1 MDEKKA
7 LIERIRREEFGIG
20 VDLHGEAKT
29 VVANVVRKYR
39 NLLSTVAEDL
49 NSKESHFIL
58 ELIQNADDNTYKP
71 DVDPSLSFTINGDR
85 IVVKNNEVGFEEKN
99 VRALC
104 SAAESSKKSE
114 KRRGYIGEKGIG
126 FKSIF
131 KVTDSPEIHSNGFHF
146 RFDRSNPQDLLG
158 YVVPHWHEPS
168 INLDDRTTLIIPAK
182 ANRSFSISSLS
193 DISDTL
199 LLFLQKLRKLEIETN
214 EGLNSFQRTDLG
226 AVTKLATIKP
236 NEGEK
241 HQIFLRKSFKVD
253 MSDIHEPKRE
263 GINETE
269 IVLAFPIDESGK
281 AAPIFGCE
289 TFAFLPIRDFGFK
302 FYIQADF
309 VLASSREG
317 LHEELTWNKRLRD
330 SISLAFVDA
339 INEFK
344 QRPELANTYLNYLPT
359 KEEVHDKFFAPV
371 VDHLIKKLKSIEC
384 IPVAG
389 GSWKKPA
396 EALLASEKIR
406 ELFTSEDALKIFD
419 ADYLANGFT
428 LPTAF
433 RESLE
438 FKTLTIKDV
447 ATVFIKHTDWLKE
460 RKLEWRALF
469 YAYLA
474 HDGHRTNMVKILQK
488 MPCIPLE
495 SGEFATPTDQT
506 VFFPLH
512 PGKKYGFE
520 HELSILD
527 SELLRQSLK
536 SSEDVHKL
544 FNELGVKHDK
554 PFELIHSHILELH
567 SSNSWKNSDYDALI
581 GHVRYIKDKLP
592 QYFAA
597 ALENGQQESV
607 AISLLSKGLY
617 IGTKDKTNET
627 WQFARPADLYLG
639 KEFKPTFDL
648 ETLIGDELSLN
659 MFISPDYMKTS
670 RSIKSMEKQ
679 DQAICEWRE
688 FFEKI
693 GINVTPRVLTH
704 ISENVVCSDE
714 LSTLLQS
721 PKAAVR
727 RSVLEVLDRN
737 WDKYPSQT
745 TYIYKSGR
753 TFYRATTSLISKLKK
768 VVVPTRK
775 QVQGILSSAYADN
788 EEIRS
793 VLGDGV
799 LFVNAKLHNQ
809 DFMDACGI
817 TYKVDAEA
825 CLKRLG
831 QIKSE
836 DIRDRDQ
843 LARIYRHLERLW
855 DKERAAI
862 EAGFSKEGLIR
873 VGRGD
878 SAKWVK
884 PDEACWKSTGNKYF
898 DGFFPPLDGPF
909 RDFYSFFVK
918 LLKVSE
924 VLSIENWLEGLKR
937 IDEVDEA
944 DRQDFALFIY
954 RKLSSVIDSNSKSGS
969 QLSLPNWLGDLDTY
983 FLLLNRRGEMVDKS
997 EHFYAD
1003 DRPELSKLFE
1013 DEDEI
1018 SFFSVPSAHI
1028 PSVSGLLNALGIPRV
1043 SDVIQVEVPE
1053 LVDGMVNNRLT
1064 AKIREM
1070 LIPIAR
1076 VIYGQHHPS
1085 FQESVKNGLFNS
1097 LSKANVLDV
1106 ESLTLE
1112 VTLGE
1117 WSKETTGHSASRQN
1131 EILLDSSTRFKH
1143 DYVAIEL
1150 EKLLLKHRKGVV
1162 AHLGRILMTE
1172 DIEEANEYL
1181 EIQSIPKLPDDE
1193 MDALLQ
1199 SIGLVEQVDEEESN
1213 IDNEQ
1218 MADDNSEWAN
1228 SNSDDFKNNDD
1239 VSEELTKLEHEENFG
1254 RQTDANT
1261 QVANH
1266 EKSPK
1271 QKEAKTQNEIE
1282 SGQSENVTAD
1292 IEQEN
1297 QHSNGA
1303 ASYRNSSAAT
1313 KLQTHSKNNHS
1324 RLKTTTKSGRLLSY
1338 AEPKNLKDESSAS
1351 PDSALSD
1358 RKKAIERAAIEFF
1371 LTDAANQWQN
1381 LKEMP
1386 PNNPGFDFLAEAFD
1400 GNQEYIE
1407 IKGQSG
1413 AWTEEGVALTPK
1425 ELQTAIHHGEHYWL
1439 CVVEYAQDEAR
1450 RRLWLVQ
1457 DPFGKADQFRFDRGW
1472 QDVANRNTN
1481 KSISPAAG
1489 LYVTIPELGKAKI
1502 LKVIGEEVIKKLE
1515 LEFEDKST
1523 ETKIFIPSTMTVSEN

>member
-1 MDEKKA
+1 M
-7 LIERIRREEFGIG
+7 
-20 VDLHGEAKT
+20 
-29 VVANVVRKYR
+29 
-39 NLLSTVAEDL
+39 
-49 NSKESHFIL
+49 
-58 ELIQNADDNTYKP
+58 
-71 DVDPSLSFTINGDR
+71 
-85 IVVKNNEVGFEEKN
+85 
-99 VRALC
+99 
-104 SAAESSKKSE
+104 
-114 KRRGYIGEKGIG
+114 
-126 FKSIF
+126 
-131 KVTDSPEIHSNGFHF
+131 
-146 RFDRSNPQDLLG
+146 
-158 YVVPHWHEPS
+158 
-168 INLDDRTTLIIPAK
+168 
-182 ANRSFSISSLS
+182 
-193 DISDTL
+193 
-199 LLFLQKLRKLEIETN
+199 
-214 EGLNSFQRTDLG
+214 
-226 AVTKLATIKP
+226 
-236 NEGEK
+236 
-241 HQIFLRKSFKVD
+241 
-253 MSDIHEPKRE
+253 
-263 GINETE
+263 
-269 IVLAFPIDESGK
+269 
-281 AAPIFGCE
+281 
-289 TFAFLPIRDFGFK
+289 
-302 FYIQADF
+302 
-309 VLASSREG
+309 
-317 LHEELTWNKRLRD
+317 
-330 SISLAFVDA
+330 
-339 INEFK
+339 
-344 QRPELANTYLNYLPT
+344 
-359 KEEVHDKFFAPV
+359 
-371 VDHLIKKLKSIEC
+371 
-384 IPVAG
+384 
-389 GSWKKPA
+389 
-396 EALLASEKIR
+396 
-406 ELFTSEDALKIFD
+406 KIFD
-419 ADYLANGFT
+419 ADYLVNRFT

-433 RESLE
+433 RESLG
-438 FKTLTIKDV
+438 FKTLTIPDV
-447 ATVFIKHTDWLKE
+447 ASVFIKHAEWLKG
-460 RKLEWRALF
+460 RKLEWRARF
-469 YAYLA
+469 YAYLF
-474 HDGHRTNMVKILQK
+474 HDSHRTNMVKHLEK
-488 MPCIPLE
+488 VPCIPLDT
-495 SGEFATPTDQT
+495 GELIAPSKQT
-506 VFFPLH
+506 VFFPLNA
-512 PGKKYGFE
+512 GKKYGFE

-527 SELLRQSLK
+527 SELLNHALK
-536 SSEDVHKL
+536 SSQDVHNL

-554 PFELIHSHILELH
+554 PFELIHSHILKLH

-581 GHVRYIKDKLP
+581 GHVRYIKDKIP
-592 QYFAA
+592 QYLAA
-597 ALENGQQESV
+597 ALENGQQESA

-617 IGTKDKTNET
+617 IGTKDKTNEI
-627 WQFARPADLYLG
+627 WRFARPADLYLG

-648 ETLIGDELSLN
+648 ENLIGDELSPT
-659 MFISPDYMKTS
+659 MFVSPDYMKST
-670 RSIKSMEKQ
+670 RSIKSMENQ
-679 DQAICEWRE
+679 DQDICEWRE

-704 ISENVVCSDE
+704 TSENVVCSDE
-714 LSTLLQS
+714 LSALLQS

-753 TFYRATTSLISKLKK
+753 TWYRTTTSLISNLKK

-775 QVQGILSSAYADN
+775 QVQVSLSSAYADN

-799 LFVNAKLHNQ
+799 LFVNAKLHNH

-825 CLKRLG
+825 CLKRLR

-843 LARIYRHLERLW
+843 LARIYRYLERLW

-909 RDFYSFFVK
+909 RDFYGFFVK

-954 RKLSSVIDSNSKSGS
+954 RKLSSVIDSNSKSVS
-969 QLSLPNWLGDLDTY
+969 QLSLPDWLEDLDTY

-1018 SFFSVPSAHI
+1018 SFFSVPSAQI

-1053 LVDGMVNNRLT
+1053 VVDGMVNHRLT
-1064 AKIREM
+1064 AKLREM

-1162 AHLGRILMTE
+1162 AHLGRILMTDDE
-1172 DIEEANEYL
+1172 DEADEYL
-1181 EIQSIPKLPDDE
+1181 EIQNIPILPEDE
-1193 MDALLQ
+1193 MNGLLQ
-1199 SIGLVEQVDEEESN
+1199 SIALVEQVAVEQVAVEPVDEEESD

-1228 SNSDDFKNNDD
+1228 SNSDDFKNNYD
-1239 VSEELTKLEHEENFG
+1239 VSEDLTKLEHEEDFG
-1254 RQTDANT
+1254 RQADANT
-1261 QVANH
+1261 QIANH

-1271 QKEAKTQNEIE
+1271 QNEAKTKNEIE
-1282 SGQSENVTAD
+1282 SGQSENLATD

-1297 QHSNGA
+1297 QYSNGA
-1303 ASYRNSSAAT
+1303 ASNRNSSAAS

-1439 CVVEYAQDEAR
+1439 CVVEYAQDEVR

-1502 LKVIGEEVIKKLE
+1502 LKVLGEGVIKKLE

-1523 ETKIFIPSTMTVSEN
+1523 ETKTFIPARMTVSEN